1 MNPPNAA
8 PVIMVMAAGAAT
20 RFGSAKQLARLPNG
34 CTLVRH
40 AALTALETGLP
51 VQMVIGAHGE
61 LVRAELVGLD
71 LAIVEASEWWR
82 GIGRSIAQGVEALLA
97 KRAAPSGLL
106 LTLADLPQV
115 TSFDLRRLADLH
127 RQSPD
132 RLLVSGFG
140 DNRGPPCL
148 FSVDCLP
155 ALAALDGD
163 DGARAVVK
171 AQAARVTA
179 VPLAAAGLDIDR
191 PDDLLRMPPA

>member
-1 MNPPNAA
+1 MNPPNSA
-8 PVIMVMAAGAAT
+8 PVVMVMAAGAAT
-20 RFGSAKQLARLPNG
+20 RYGSAKQLARLPGG

-51 VQMVIGAHGE
+51 VQVVIGAHGE

-71 LAIVEASEWWR
+71 IAIVDASEWWR
-82 GIGRSIAQGVEALLA
+82 GIGRSIAQGVDALVDRLG
-97 KRAAPSGLL
+97 RPSAVL

-115 TSFDLRRLADLH
+115 TSEDLLRLVDLH

-148 FSVDCLP
+148 FPADCLP
-155 ALAALDGD
+155 ALQALDGD
-163 DGARAVVK
+163 DGARGIVK
-171 AQAARVTA
+171 ANSARVLA

-191 PDDLLRMPPA
+191 PADLLRLAR

>member
-8 PVIMVMAAGAAT
+8 PVVMVMAAGAAT

-97 KRAAPSGLL
+97 NRAAPSGLL

-115 TSFDLRRLADLH
+115 TSFDLKRLAELH
-127 RQSPD
+127 HPSPD

-148 FSVDCLP
+148 FPADCLP

-191 PDDLLRMPPA
+191 PDDLLRMPLA

>member
-71 LAIVEASEWWR
+71 LAIVEASE
-82 GIGRSIAQGVEALLA
+82 
-97 KRAAPSGLL
+97 
-106 LTLADLPQV
+106 
-115 TSFDLRRLADLH
+115 
-127 RQSPD
+127 
-132 RLLVSGFG
+132 
-140 DNRGPPCL
+140 
-148 FSVDCLP
+148 
-155 ALAALDGD
+155 
-163 DGARAVVK
+163 
-171 AQAARVTA
+171 
-179 VPLAAAGLDIDR
+179 
-191 PDDLLRMPPA
+191 